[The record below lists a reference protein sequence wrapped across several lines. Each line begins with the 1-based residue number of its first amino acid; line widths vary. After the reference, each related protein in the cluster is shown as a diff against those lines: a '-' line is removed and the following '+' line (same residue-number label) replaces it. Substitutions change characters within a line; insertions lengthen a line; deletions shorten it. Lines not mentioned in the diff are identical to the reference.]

1 MKKKFNSGAATKLG
15 GTAVAKFGGTAVAKF
30 GGAADIKFSGIVVAK
45 FGGSAVVNKNGLNS
59 LKNFI
64 LSNAKQKIIIISA
77 AGKKNGEDKKL
88 TDLLLDLYALTIK
101 QKNLAEQKVLATRE
115 NLASTKN
122 FANQKNSNLTRE
134 LFKTKSAVIKKL
146 AELIY
151 FAFNTS
157 FNIALKKAENLYEK
171 TLNEKSILKNGLDY
185 CVSRGEY
192 LTCKILCSAFN
203 GNFLSA
209 ERVFYISRTDN
220 NTDNGRNNSANKGAD
235 NSAGNKADNILRAD
249 KLKINLKKS
258 RAALLNALE
267 TTPPQRKFRADL
279 TRRTQRKPL
288 DANSAEQRKPLFIT
302 GFYGNYGGK
311 IKLFPRG
318 GGDLSGALAAACS
331 HAELY
336 KNYTDVCGIKNA
348 PPDIIKNAKTF
359 KRVCYADLKR
369 LIFSG
374 AGVLSRES
382 AELICN
388 KKIKTQ
394 ILSAVAAE
402 NSPKTLTSKKRKCVF
417 KAICVKLEQE
427 NAVITMLGKS
437 FKSKKFRKT
446 AAALLKKA
454 NLAPL
459 NITYDKNGARICTK
473 QANAENTVKLLYYR
487 FIKKRLVA

>member
-1 MKKKFNSGAATKLG
+1 MKKKFNGGAAATKFGRATTTKLGGTAATKLG
-15 GTAVAKFGGTAVAKF
+15 GT
-30 GGAADIKFSGIVVAK
+30 VVAK
-45 FGGSAVVNKNGLNS
+45 FGGSAVINKNGLNS

-77 AGKKNGEDKKL
+77 AGKKNGDDKKL
-88 TDLLLDLYALTIK
+88 TDLLLELYALTVK
-101 QKNLAEQKVLATRE
+101 QKNLAEQKVLAARE
-115 NLASTKN
+115 NLASPKN
-122 FANQKNSNLTRE
+122 LASRKNSNLTRE

-146 AELIY
+146 AELI
-151 FAFNTS
+151 FSAFNTS

-203 GNFLSA
+203 GKFLSA

-220 NTDNGRNNSANKGAD
+220 SAD
-235 NSAGNKADNILRAD
+235 NSASNGADNKADNKADNILRAD

-258 RAALLNALE
+258 RAALLNAL
-267 TTPPQRKFRADL
+267 TNKTPPQRKFSADL
-279 TRRTQRKPL
+279 TR
-288 DANSAEQRKPLFIT
+288 RKPLFIT

-318 GGDLSGALAAACS
+318 GGDLSGALAAACAR
-331 HAELY
+331 AELY

-402 NSPKTLTSKKRKCVF
+402 NSPKTLTSKKRKGVF
-417 KAICVKLEQE
+417 KAICVKTEQE

-446 AAALLKKA
+446 AATLLKKA

-473 QANAENTVKLLYYR
+473 QANAKNTVKFLYKI
-487 FIKKRLVA
+487 FISKKRLAA

>member
-1 MKKKFNSGAATKLG
+1 MKKKFNSGATTKLG
-15 GTAVAKFGGTAVAKF
+15 GTAAT
-30 GGAADIKFSGIVVAK
+30 KFSGTVVAK
-45 FGGSAVVNKNGLNS
+45 FGGSAVINKNGLNS

-88 TDLLLDLYALTIK
+88 TDLLLELYALTVK

-115 NLASTKN
+115 NLASQKN
-122 FANQKNSNLTRE
+122 LANRKNSNLTRE

-151 FAFNTS
+151 SAFNTS
-157 FNIALKKAENLYEK
+157 FNIALKNAETLYEK
-171 TLNEKSILKNGLDY
+171 TLNEKTILKNGLDY

-203 GNFLSA
+203 GSFLSA

-220 NTDNGRNNSANKGAD
+220 GANKGAN
-235 NSAGNKADNILRAD
+235 NSAGNKADNTGNKADNILRAD

-279 TRRTQRKPL
+279 TQGTQRKPP
-288 DANSAEQRKPLFIT
+288 DANSAEQRKPLLIT

-318 GGDLSGALAAACS
+318 GGDLSGALAAACAR
-331 HAELY
+331 AELY

-374 AGVLSRES
+374 ASVLSRES

-402 NSPKTLTSKKRKCVF
+402 NSPKTLTSKKRKGVF
-417 KAICVKLEQE
+417 RAICVKLEQE

-437 FKSKKFRKT
+437 FKSKKFRRT
-446 AAALLKKA
+446 AATLLKKA
-454 NLAPL
+454 NLPPL

>member
-1 MKKKFNSGAATKLG
+1 MKKKFNSGAAI
-15 GTAVAKFGGTAVAKF
+15 KFGGT
-30 GGAADIKFSGIVVAK
+30 VVAK
-45 FGGSAVVNKNGLNS
+45 FGGSSVINKNGLNS
-59 LKNFI
+59 LKNFV

-77 AGKKNGEDKKL
+77 AGKKNDGDKKL
-88 TDLLLDLYALTIK
+88 TDLLLELYALTVK
-101 QKNLAEQKVLATRE
+101 QKNLAEQKVLAARK
-115 NLASTKN
+115 NLASTRI
-122 FANQKNSNLTRE
+122 FANKKSARLTRE
-134 LFKTKSAVIKKL
+134 LSKIKSAVIKKL
-146 AELIY
+146 AELIRL
-151 FAFNTS
+151 AFDVN
-157 FNIALKKAENLYEK
+157 FNEAVKTAETIYEK
-171 TLNEKSILKNGLDY
+171 TLNGKKILKNGIDY

-192 LTCKILCSAFN
+192 LTCKILCAAFN

-209 ERVFYISRTDN
+209 ERVFYISQMDN
-220 NTDNGRNNSANKGAD
+220 GAD
-235 NSAGNKADNILRAD
+235 NRPDNGTHIFLRAD

-258 RAALLNALE
+258 RASLLNALANA
-267 TTPPQRKFRADL
+267 PSPQQKFRA
-279 TRRTQRKPL
+279 TSTQRTQRKPL
-288 DANSAEQRKPLFIT
+288 TVTSTQRKPLFIT

-318 GGDLSGALAAACS
+318 GGDLSGALAAACAR
-331 HAELY
+331 AELY

-402 NSPKTLTSKKRKCVF
+402 NSPKTLTSKKRKGVF
-417 KAICVKLEQE
+417 KSICVKTEQE

-446 AAALLKKA
+446 AATLLKKA

-473 QANAENTVKLLYYR
+473 QANAENTVKFLYKV
-487 FIKKRLVA
+487 FISKKTLSF